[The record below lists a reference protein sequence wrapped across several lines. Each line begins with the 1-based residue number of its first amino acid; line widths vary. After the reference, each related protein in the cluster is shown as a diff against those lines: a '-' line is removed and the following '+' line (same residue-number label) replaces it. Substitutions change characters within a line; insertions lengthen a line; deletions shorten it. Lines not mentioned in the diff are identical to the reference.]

1 MSHTIMFENV
11 SKQYPIYNGVKSG
24 IKSFVVNLPKS
35 IKELRDHQ
43 YKALDNLSF
52 SVNHGEAFGIMG
64 HNGAGKSTTLELIA
78 GVIKPTSGKVS
89 VKGRIAPL
97 LQLGAGFHDDLTG
110 MENIL
115 LNGMLLGLRKKEI
128 IKNIEQ
134 IKEFADIGDF
144 INQPIRTYSTG
155 MRARLGFAIAIHTNP
170 DILLVDE
177 LLSVGDS
184 DFQQKCL
191 VKMNEFKRHGVTIVL
206 VSHEK
211 RIMES
216 FCDRIIQIEHGRLV
230 NN

>member
-1 MSHTIMFENV
+1 MEHSIAFENV
-11 SKQYPIYNGVKSG
+11 SKQYPVYSGVKSG
-24 IKSFVVNLPKS
+24 IKSFVLNLPQS
-35 IKELRDHQ
+35 IKDLNVQ
-43 YKALDNLSF
+43 QFKALDNLSF
-52 SVNHGEAFGIMG
+52 YVNRGEAFGIMG

-78 GVIKPTSGKVS
+78 GVIKPTSGNVW

-115 LNGMLLGLRKKEI
+115 LNGMLLGLRKKEV
-128 IKNIEQ
+128 KLNIEK
-134 IKEFADIGDF
+134 IKEFADIGEF
-144 INQPIRTYSTG
+144 VNQPIRTYSTG

-184 DFQQKCL
+184 DFQQKCI
-191 VKMNEFKRHGVTIVL
+191 VKMNEFKRNGVTIVL

-216 FCDRIIQIEHGRLV
+216 FCDRIIHIEHGQLV
-230 NN
+230 NH